1 MIPGNPQIL
10 KSGPSSQ
17 DGSQERA
24 LESAFLRPSPPP
36 NLRQQPKIS
45 TVGKDIHRDCCN
57 GICHKPFYFPLSA
70 APQSFHLVV
79 IY

>member
-36 NLRQQPKIS
+36 KSETTAKNKHSREGHTQGL
-45 TVGKDIHRDCCN
+45 
-57 GICHKPFYFPLSA
+57 L
-70 APQSFHLVV
+70 
-79 IY
+79 